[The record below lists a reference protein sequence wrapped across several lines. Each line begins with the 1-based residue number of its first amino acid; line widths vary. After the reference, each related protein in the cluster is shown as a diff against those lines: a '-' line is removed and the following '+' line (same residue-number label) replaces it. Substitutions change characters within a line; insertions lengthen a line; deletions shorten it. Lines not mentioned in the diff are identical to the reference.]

1 MGGAGHWQS
10 AIVVVKC
17 FIDYTFGRFLQAMTG
32 TVAFFSRKILSLE
45 VSILKDKWPFQ
56 YDPQGVF
63 KALSYTMADRL
74 TQIWIYVATE
84 VYEG

>member
-17 FIDYTFGRFLQAMTG
+17 FIDYTFGRFLQVMTG

-45 VSILKDKWPFQ
+45 VSILKDK
-56 YDPQGVF
+56 
-63 KALSYTMADRL
+63 
-74 TQIWIYVATE
+74 
-84 VYEG
+84 